1 VDFCLN
7 LSYILGTMLE
17 YNEITIGKFIIFDN
31 EPWEVLASHVFRKQ
45 QRKPVNATK
54 LRNLIT
60 GRVTENSFHQSE
72 KAEEADLEF
81 KDIKFIY
88 SNPAKGE
95 YWFNEEGDAS
105 KRFTLTE
112 EQIGYGSKFLKK
124 DAIAKAMVFD
134 DPSNPSGQAKI
145 IGIQMP
151 IKAELKVVEAPP
163 NMKGNTAQ
171 GGNKVVKV
179 ETGASVN
186 APLFINDGDT
196 IVVNTQ
202 TGEYVSRV

>member
-1 VDFCLN
+1 
-7 LSYILGTMLE
+7 MLE
-17 YNEITIGKFIIFDN
+17 YNEITIGKFIIFN
-31 EPWEVLASHVFRKQ
+31 GEPWEVLSAHVFRKQ

-60 GRVTENSFHQSE
+60 GRITENSFHVSE
-72 KAEEADLEF
+72 KAEEAEIES

-88 SNPAKGE
+88 EAKCE
-95 YWFNEEGDAS
+95 YWFHEDGNPS
-105 KRFTLTE
+105 KRFALKE

-124 DAIAKAMVFD
+124 DAILKAMIF
-134 DPSNPSGQAKI
+134 NEKI
-145 IGIQMP
+145 IGVKLP
-151 IKAELKVVEAPP
+151 IKVALKVVEAPP

-196 IVVNTQ
+196 IVVNTEN
-202 TGEYVSRV
+202 GEYVERV

>member
-1 VDFCLN
+1 M
-7 LSYILGTMLE
+7 IE
-17 YNEITIGKFIIFDN
+17 YNEITVGKFIIFDD

-81 KDIKFIY
+81 KDINFIY
-88 SNPAKGE
+88 GNPSKDEYWFHESGNPAK
-95 YWFNEEGDAS
+95 
-105 KRFTLTE
+105 RFALKE
-112 EQIGYGSKFLKK
+112 EQIGVGTKFLKK
-124 DAIAKAMVFD
+124 DTTAKAMLFD
-134 DPSNPSGQAKI
+134 EKI
-145 IGIQMP
+145 IGVQMP
-151 IKAELKVVEAPP
+151 IKMDLKVVEAPP
-163 NMKGNTAQ
+163 AIKGNTAQ

-186 APLFINDGDT
+186 APLFVNEGD
-196 IVVNTQ
+196 IIKVNTQ
-202 TGEYVSRV
+202 DGSYVERV

>member
-1 VDFCLN
+1 
-7 LSYILGTMLE
+7 MLE
-17 YNEITIGKFIIFDN
+17 YNEITIGKVIIFDK
-31 EPWEVLASHVFRKQ
+31 EPWEVVASHVFRKQ

-60 GRVTENSFHQSE
+60 GRITEYSFHVSE
-72 KAEEADLEF
+72 KAEEADIES

-88 SNPAKGE
+88 ERQEE
-95 YWFNEEGDAS
+95 YWFNEINDAS
-105 KRFTLTE
+105 KRFALKE

-124 DAIAKAMVFD
+124 DALARAMIFE
-134 DPSNPSGQAKI
+134 NRI
-145 IGIQMP
+145 IGVKLP
-151 IKAELKVVEAPP
+151 IKIELKVVEAPP

-186 APLFINDGDT
+186 APLFINEGDV
-196 IVVNTQ
+196 IRINSE
-202 TGEYVSRV
+202 TGEYVERV

>member
-1 VDFCLN
+1 
-7 LSYILGTMLE
+7 MLE

-72 KAEEADLEF
+72 KAEEAELEF

-88 SNPAKGE
+88 EAKGE
-95 YWFNEEGDAS
+95 YWFHEDGNPA
-105 KRFTLTE
+105 KRFALKE
-112 EQIGYGSKFLKK
+112 EQIGFAARFIKK
-124 DAIAKAMVFD
+124 DTMAKAMVFD
-134 DPSNPSGQAKI
+134 DKI
-145 IGIQMP
+145 IGIKMP
-151 IKAELKVVEAPP
+151 IKMDLKVVEAPP

-179 ETGASVN
+179 ETGASIN
-186 APLFINDGDT
+186 APLFVSEGDT
-196 IVVNTQ
+196 ITVNTEN
-202 TGEYVSRV
+202 GEYVGRV